1 MYREFDVFYAQNQRN
16 IAYMV
21 RGRNMP
27 IHPIEYRYGTS
38 EMKDIWSEENKLQ
51 YVLEVE
57 RALAKAEADLGMIPK
72 RAAKAICKAT
82 EKVTLSRVKEIEDQI
97 HHDMMAIVRAIS
109 EKIDLEEDYV
119 HYGATSNDILD
130 TSLALQFRDALKI
143 LELKLVRLLKVL
155 VIQADKHKT
164 LVCAGRTHGQIAIP
178 TTYGLRF
185 AIWAKEVERHI
196 LRLGQL
202 YSRVVIGQLTGAV
215 GTQAAFSKRGLE
227 VQEKMMASLEIGHVE
242 VSSQVIQRDRH
253 AEYVMFLANVATTL
267 DKICVEIRTLQRSE
281 IAEVS
286 ETFGSRQIGSSTMP
300 HKRNPIRSEQVC
312 GLARVIRAYVL
323 PALEN
328 NTLWDER
335 DLTNSSCERIIIP
348 EATILTDH
356 ILTLSINIIGNLQL
370 DKNNIEKNLKLMRGL
385 NMGEAVM
392 IYLAKRIGRQRAHE
406 IIQAAT
412 LKAYESG
419 ENLVEALSKEP
430 MVVEYLSAEQI
441 AWMMRPENY
450 IGTAI
455 EQVDQ
460 VVSKLRNAYCQE

>member
-1 MYREFDVFYAQNQRN
+1 
-16 IAYMV
+16 
-21 RGRNMP
+21 MP

-38 EMKDIWSEENKLQ
+38 EMKDIWSEGNKLQ

-57 RALAKAEADLGMIPK
+57 RALAKAEADGGLIPK
-72 RAAKAICKAT
+72 RAAKSICKAT
-82 EKVTLSRVKEIEDQI
+82 EKVTLIRVKEIEDEI

-109 EKIDLEEDYV
+109 EKIDLEDDYV

-202 YSRVVIGQLTGAV
+202 YSRVVVGQLTGAV
-215 GTQAAFSKRGLE
+215 GTQAAFGKRGLE

-242 VSSQVIQRDRH
+242 VSNQVIQRDRH

-286 ETFGSRQIGSSTMP
+286 ETFEHRQIGSSTMP

-356 ILTLSINIIGNLQL
+356 ILTLSINIVGNLQL

-406 IIQAAT
+406 IIRAAT

-430 MVVEYLSAEQI
+430 MVVEHLSAEQI

-460 VVSKLRNAYCQE
+460 VVSRLRNAYCQE

>member
-1 MYREFDVFYAQNQRN
+1 MNCESDVFYAQNQRN
-16 IAYMV
+16 IAYV
-21 RGRNMP
+21 LRGRKMP

-72 RAAKAICKAT
+72 RAAKSICKAT
-82 EKVTLSRVKEIEDQI
+82 EKVTLSRVKEIEDEI

-109 EKIDLEEDYV
+109 EKIDLEDDYV

-185 AIWAKEVERHI
+185 AIWAKETERHL

-202 YSRVVIGQLTGAV
+202 YSRVVVGQLTGAV
-215 GTQAAFSKRGLE
+215 GTQAAFGKRGLE

-286 ETFGSRQIGSSTMP
+286 ETFGRRQIGSSTMP

-335 DLTNSSCERIIIP
+335 DLTNSSCERIIMP

-406 IIQAAT
+406 IIRAAT

-430 MVVEYLSAEQI
+430 MVVEYLSADQI
-441 AWMMRPENY
+441 AWMMQPENY

-455 EQVDQ
+455 EQVDR

>member
-1 MYREFDVFYAQNQRN
+1 
-16 IAYMV
+16 
-21 RGRNMP
+21 MP

-51 YVLEVE
+51 YVLKVE
-57 RALAKAEADLGMIPK
+57 AALAKAEADLGMIPK
-72 RAAKAICKAT
+72 RAAQSIFKAIG
-82 EKVTLSRVKEIEDQI
+82 KVKLNRVKEIEDEI

-109 EKIDLEEDYV
+109 EKIDPHDDYV

-155 VIQADKHKT
+155 IIQADKHKM
-164 LVCAGRTHGQIAIP
+164 LVCVGRTHGQIAIP

-185 AIWAKEVERHI
+185 AIWAKEVERHL
-196 LRLGQL
+196 LRLKQL
-202 YSRVVIGQLTGAV
+202 YSRVVVGQLTGAV
-215 GTQAAFSKRGLE
+215 GTQAAFSKRGTE
-227 VQEKMMASLEIGHVE
+227 VQEKMMLSLEIGQVE

-267 DKICVEIRTLQRSE
+267 DKICIEIRTLQRSE

-286 ETFGSRQIGSSTMP
+286 ETFGRRQIGSSTMP

-312 GLARVIRAYVL
+312 GLARVIRAYVI

-328 NTLWDER
+328 NTFWDER
-335 DLTNSSCERIIIP
+335 DLTNSSCERVIIP

-356 ILTLSINIIGNLQL
+356 ILTLSINIIGNLQF
-370 DKNNIEKNLKLMRGL
+370 DQNSIEKNLKLMRGL
-385 NMGEAVM
+385 NMCEAVM
-392 IYLAKRIGRQRAHE
+392 INLAKRIGRQRAHE
-406 IIQAAT
+406 IIRSAT
-412 LKAYESG
+412 LKAYERG

-430 MVVEYLSAEQI
+430 IVVEYLSVEQI

-450 IGTAI
+450 IGTAV
-455 EQVDQ
+455 EQVEQ
-460 VVSKLRNAYCQE
+460 VVSKLRSAYCQE

>member
-1 MYREFDVFYAQNQRN
+1 
-16 IAYMV
+16 
-21 RGRNMP
+21 MP

-72 RAAKAICKAT
+72 RAAKSICKAT
-82 EKVTLSRVKEIEDQI
+82 EKVTLSRIKEIEDEI

-109 EKIDLEEDYV
+109 EKTDLEDDYV
-119 HYGATSNDILD
+119 HCGATSNDILD

-185 AIWAKEVERHI
+185 AIWAKETERHL

-202 YSRVVIGQLTGAV
+202 YSRVVVGQLTGAV
-215 GTQAAFSKRGLE
+215 GTQAAFGKRGLE

-286 ETFGSRQIGSSTMP
+286 ETFGRRQIGSSTMP

-323 PALEN
+323 PAVEN

-335 DLTNSSCERIIIP
+335 DLTNSSCERVIIP

-392 IYLAKRIGRQRAHE
+392 IYLAKKIGRQRAHE
-406 IIQAAT
+406 IIRAAT

-450 IGTAI
+450 IGTAV
-455 EQVDQ
+455 EQVEQ
-460 VVSKLRNAYCQE
+460 VVSKLRSAYCQE

>member
-1 MYREFDVFYAQNQRN
+1 
-16 IAYMV
+16 
-21 RGRNMP
+21 MP

-72 RAAKAICKAT
+72 RAAKSICKAT
-82 EKVTLSRVKEIEDQI
+82 EKVTLSRVKEIEDEI

-109 EKIDLEEDYV
+109 EKIDLEDDYV

-155 VIQADKHKT
+155 VIEADKHKT

-178 TTYGLRF
+178 TTYGLKF
-185 AIWAKEVERHI
+185 AIWAKEVDRHL

-202 YSRVVIGQLTGAV
+202 YGRVVVGQLTGAV
-215 GTQAAFSKRGLE
+215 GTQAAFGKRGLE

-242 VSSQVIQRDRH
+242 VSNQVIQRDRH

-286 ETFGSRQIGSSTMP
+286 ETFGRRQIGSSTMP

-356 ILTLSINIIGNLQL
+356 ILTLSINIVGNLQL

-406 IIQAAT
+406 IIRAAT

>member
-1 MYREFDVFYAQNQRN
+1 
-16 IAYMV
+16 
-21 RGRNMP
+21 MP

-57 RALAKAEADLGMIPK
+57 AALAKAEADLEIIPK
-72 RAAKAICKAT
+72 RAAKSIFKAI
-82 EKVTLSRVKEIEDQI
+82 EKVKLSRVKEIEDEI
-97 HHDMMAIVRAIS
+97 HHDMMATVRAIS
-109 EKIDLEEDYV
+109 EKIDLEDDYV

-130 TSLALQFRDALKI
+130 TALALQFRDALKI

-155 VIQADKHKT
+155 IIQADKHKT

-185 AIWAKEVERHI
+185 AIWAKEVERH
-196 LRLGQL
+196 LTRLGQL

-215 GTQAAFSKRGLE
+215 GTQAAFSKRGVE
-227 VQEKMMASLEIGHVE
+227 VQEKMMASLGIGHVE

-286 ETFGSRQIGSSTMP
+286 ETFGRRQIGSSTMP

-335 DLTNSSCERIIIP
+335 DLTNSSCERVIIP

-370 DKNNIEKNLKLMRGL
+370 DKGNIEKNLKLMRGL

-406 IIQAAT
+406 IIRSAT
-412 LKAYESG
+412 MKAYESG

-450 IGTAI
+450 IGTAV
-455 EQVDQ
+455 EQVEQ

>member
-1 MYREFDVFYAQNQRN
+1 
-16 IAYMV
+16 
-21 RGRNMP
+21 MP

-57 RALAKAEADLGMIPK
+57 AALVKAEADLGMIPK
-72 RAAKAICKAT
+72 PAAKSIFKAIG
-82 EKVTLSRVKEIEDQI
+82 KVKLSRVKVIEDEI

-109 EKIDLEEDYV
+109 EKIDQEDDYV

-155 VIQADKHKT
+155 IIQADKHKT

-185 AIWAKEVERHI
+185 AIWAKEVERHL

-202 YSRVVIGQLTGAV
+202 YSRVVVGQLTGAV
-215 GTQAAFSKRGLE
+215 GTQAAFSKRGMD

-286 ETFGSRQIGSSTMP
+286 ETFGRTQIGSSTMP

-335 DLTNSSCERIIIP
+335 DLTNSSCERVIIP

-406 IIQAAT
+406 IIRAAT

-450 IGTAI
+450 IGTAV
-455 EQVDQ
+455 EQVEQ
-460 VVSKLRNAYCQE
+460 VVSKLRSAYCQE

>member
-1 MYREFDVFYAQNQRN
+1 MNCESDMFYAQNQRN
-16 IAYMV
+16 IAYV
-21 RGRNMP
+21 LRGRKMP

-72 RAAKAICKAT
+72 RAAKSICKAT
-82 EKVTLSRVKEIEDQI
+82 EKVTLSRVKEIEDEI

-109 EKIDLEEDYV
+109 EKIDLEDDYV

-185 AIWAKEVERHI
+185 AIWAKETERHL

-202 YSRVVIGQLTGAV
+202 YSRVVVGQLTGAV
-215 GTQAAFSKRGLE
+215 GTQAAFGKRGLE

-286 ETFGSRQIGSSTMP
+286 ETFGRRQIGSSTMP

-392 IYLAKRIGRQRAHE
+392 IYLAKKIGRQRAHE
-406 IIQAAT
+406 IIRAAT

-430 MVVEYLSAEQI
+430 MVAEYLSAEQI

-455 EQVDQ
+455 EQVDR